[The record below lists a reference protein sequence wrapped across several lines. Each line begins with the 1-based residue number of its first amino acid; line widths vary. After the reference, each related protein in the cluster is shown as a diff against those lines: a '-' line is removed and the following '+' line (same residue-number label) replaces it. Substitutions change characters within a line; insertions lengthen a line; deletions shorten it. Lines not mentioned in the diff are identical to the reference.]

1 MKTFIFG
8 SALALA
14 ALLSLPTTSDA
25 WSRRSHSTEFGPQG
39 VTVPVQT
46 TTTASPQAVTEPPVL
61 LLMSIGVGVFG
72 LGYAIQRFRKQS

>member
-8 SALALA
+8 A
-14 ALLSLPTTSDA
+14 ALVLAMLLSADNLRCMVQAIRQYRTGTPERDRASTKYDHDL
-25 WSRRSHSTEFGPQG
+25 RSSGPG
-39 VTVPVQT
+39 T
-46 TTTASPQAVTEPPVL
+46 PVL